1 MGTPVLF
8 HLYFYFI
15 AFLSCAALMIPGSG
29 NAGMVSG
36 EVSLVTMEGNFF
48 EFISDPHHIIEY
60 GGLLLVLLIIYLE
73 TGFFLGFVLPG
84 GDYMVFAAGLFC
96 GTQYLE
102 LPLPAL
108 MAVMIIVAFL
118 GDLTGYHK
126 GKWFGNRFFTDNN
139 SRFLKK
145 EYLSRGRRFYSRYGI
160 RAFILG
166 RFMPVIRTL
175 VPMIAGASG
184 FEYRKFLL
192 FNLLGAV
199 TWIGTLTPLG
209 YYIGKT
215 YPSILKYSGYIIF
228 IFILIASYPMVKIL
242 FSKKKKQ

>member
-1 MGTPVLF
+1 
-8 HLYFYFI
+8 
-15 AFLSCAALMIPGSG
+15 
-29 NAGMVSG
+29 
-36 EVSLVTMEGNFF
+36 MEGSFLN
-48 EFISDPHHIIEY
+48 FISDPHHIIEY

-84 GDYMVFAAGLFC
+84 GDYMVFAAGIFC

-102 LPLPAL
+102 LSLPVL
-108 MAVMIIVAFL
+108 MSLMITVAFL

-126 GKWFGNRFFTDNN
+126 GKWLGNRFFTDNN

-145 EYLSRGRRFYSRYGI
+145 EYLDRGSRFYTRYGI
-160 RAFILG
+160 WAFILG

-175 VPMIAGASG
+175 VPMIAGASN

-192 FNLLGAV
+192 FNLLGAL

-209 YYIGKT
+209 YFIGKT
-215 YPSILKYSGYIIF
+215 YPGVLRYSGYILL
-228 IFILIASYPMVKIL
+228 IFILIASFPMVKIL
-242 FSKKKKQ
+242 FSKIKKP